1 MIPNCIVNIADEA
14 AQQHDGYER
23 RDGKMRRQK
32 PHEQHK
38 RRKVKQR
45 VGCREEPRPVF
56 PETYSIKPL
65 GHDLPCGRQ
74 FFGSRTGMTIRR
86 FDEDRLAIAG
96 VRILAHGLVL
106 IFFLNAGLDS
116 KPRAKKR

>member
-1 MIPNCIVNIADEA
+1 
-14 AQQHDGYER
+14 
-23 RDGKMRRQK
+23 
-32 PHEQHK
+32 
-38 RRKVKQR
+38 
-45 VGCREEPRPVF
+45 
-56 PETYSIKPL
+56 
-65 GHDLPCGRQ
+65 
-74 FFGSRTGMTIRR
+74 MTIRR